1 MEVHLQRKN
10 PVLAIATWRKWIS
23 FISLLLQNTDGEKSL
38 AAVVMDTMDQE
49 VPALRARVSE
59 ESFAVV
65 ALDFLGVLK
74 NIK

>member
-1 MEVHLQRKN
+1 MQRKN
-10 PVLAIATWRKWIS
+10 PVRAIATWRKWIS

-38 AAVVMDTMDQE
+38 VVMDTMDQE

-65 ALDFLGVLK
+65 VPDFLGVLK
-74 NIK
+74 NIE

>member
-10 PVLAIATWRKWIS
+10 PVLDIATWRKWIS

-65 ALDFLGVLK
+65 VPDFLAVFK
-74 NIK
+74 KY